1 MKGKHDR
8 TFACGAALVFSVA
21 MASSSTVSAQEPAVI
36 ARDAWVRLP
45 PRLKTDTALYV
56 VLENHS
62 AEKRKVVSVSTDAAQ
77 AAEMH
82 EMRMDRM
89 TMVMTPVSEIT
100 IPARGKVTLNPDR
113 LHIMLFGL
121 KSRPAIGDM
130 IRVTLKLDDGNSVPV
145 TAIVRK

>member
-1 MKGKHDR
+1 MKGKHAR
-8 TFACGAALVFSVA
+8 RLACGAALVFSVA
-21 MASSSTVSAQEPAVI
+21 IGCSSRVSAQEPAVT

-62 AEKRKVVSVSTDAAQ
+62 AQKRKVVSVSTDAAQ

-89 TMVMTPVSEIT
+89 TMVMLPVSEIA

-121 KSRPAIGDM
+121 KSRPTIGDM
-130 IRVTLKLDDGNSVPV
+130 IQVTLKLDDGSSVPV